1 MFTLP
6 HLVPH
11 SSASDRWTHLFVTAE
26 QVLRCGV
33 KLETDKNFEQ
43 QYTHDPQLPY
53 VLFNV
58 LRNIQL
64 R

>member
-1 MFTLP
+1 
-6 HLVPH
+6 VPQIDEH
-11 SSASDRWTHLFVTAE
+11 TYLFVTAE
-26 QVLRCGV
+26 QVLGCGV

-58 LRNIQL
+58 LRKIQV